1 MTRGNCTCQRCSEM
15 NARCLAQASAQQLAS
30 LQQLS
35 AMRDSE
41 IARQLQAA
49 AMQQQLAPKPDAF
62 AQLERA
68 VVEAA
73 EKWFW
78 LCIMP
83 SEKGCSDFELFDKSI
98 EEARR
103 YPNERY
109 LALRAA
115 VGAYLKARSEDTRR

>member
-1 MTRGNCTCQRCSEM
+1 MTCGNCTCQRCSEM

-30 LQQLS
+30 LQQQ
-35 AMRDSE
+35 
-41 IARQLQAA
+41 IPWQWQAA

-73 EKWFW
+73 TAWFW

-83 SEKGCSDFELFDKSI
+83 SEKNCSDFELFDKSI